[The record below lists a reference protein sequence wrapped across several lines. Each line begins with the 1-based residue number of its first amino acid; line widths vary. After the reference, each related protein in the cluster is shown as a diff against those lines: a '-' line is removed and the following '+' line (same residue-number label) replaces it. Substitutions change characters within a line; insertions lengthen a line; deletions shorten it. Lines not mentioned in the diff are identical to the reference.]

1 MIINSSGTTGCDQIL
16 KQMMYRGRKLER
28 RESLREREE
37 KRKRRKKIRS
47 CRGITITPNNKN
59 FRPRKSSVLFKRL

>member
-28 RESLREREE
+28 RESLGEGERGKE
-37 KRKRRKKIRS
+37 KEKK
-47 CRGITITPNNKN
+47 KN
-59 FRPRKSSVLFKRL
+59 TEVQGHYNYPQQQKFSSSKI